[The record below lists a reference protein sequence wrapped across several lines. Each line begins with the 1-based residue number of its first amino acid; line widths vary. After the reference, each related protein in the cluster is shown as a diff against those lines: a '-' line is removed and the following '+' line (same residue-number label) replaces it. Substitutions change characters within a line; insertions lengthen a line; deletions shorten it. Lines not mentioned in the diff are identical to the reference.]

1 MADGPEW
8 FAPKRF
14 GYGASYPIAWQGWA
28 VIAVYGAILLLAA
41 RFLRDSPLAL
51 AGIVVPATAVLLLIT
66 VKTTRGGWH
75 WRWSWK
81 LDREEKKSPPRNS
94 GNTGSTRDRGRP
106 RDG

>member
-28 VIAVYGAILLLAA
+28 VIALYGAIVIVAA
-41 RFLRDSPLAL
+41 HFLKSTPLAL
-51 AGIVVPATAVLLLIT
+51 AGIVIPATLVLLLIM
-66 VKTTRGGWH
+66 VRTTRGGWR

-81 LDREEKKSPPRNS
+81 LDDDSKKRN
-94 GNTGSTRDRGRP
+94 
-106 RDG
+106 

>member
-51 AGIVVPATAVLLLIT
+51 AGTVVPATAVTMAL
-66 VKTTRGGWH
+66 
-75 WRWSWK
+75 
-81 LDREEKKSPPRNS
+81 REPVMRLNNVDFP
-94 GNTGSTRDRGRP
+94 TLGRP
-106 RDG
+106 TSTTLGGSEARLRAMQNSS